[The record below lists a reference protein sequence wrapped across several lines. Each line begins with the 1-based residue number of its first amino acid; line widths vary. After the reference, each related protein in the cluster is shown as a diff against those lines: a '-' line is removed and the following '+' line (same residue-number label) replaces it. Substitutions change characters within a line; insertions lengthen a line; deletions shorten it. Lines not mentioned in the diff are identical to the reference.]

1 MARPVAP
8 PPVHW
13 PHKQRVPSP
22 IQPAMPPAPQ
32 RLAPPPLPPPRP
44 AAPPAVAQRQ
54 TTPAPSRPS
63 IPPPPV
69 YTPHAASP
77 ARAAQARPAPA
88 TPVAT
93 LRPEPRHPG
102 GRPWPADVLQAA
114 RKKNLSGKKRKR
126 GDDDD
131 EDDETYVPLSEQKK
145 DRTAIPREKRQKIV
159 HNSALKH
166 RNGHYICPGCGRP
179 VMDQKGREIKFKYR
193 SKKGNIHSVSLLAID
208 HHDPKNPKKSTWAE
222 RHQELK
228 KKKVSEQ
235 QMKEEYLDESK
246 LRALCK
252 KCNESHQFEGKNINN
267 TLDDFDDYLTDSDEE
282 ELNKGLFKPFRDP
295 PPPPPDG
302 GSSLTT

>member
-1 MARPVAP
+1 VARPVAA

-13 PHKQRVPSP
+13 PHKQRIPSP
-22 IQPAMPPAPQ
+22 IQPAMPPVPQ
-32 RLAPPPLPPPRP
+32 RLAPPPRP
-44 AAPPAVAQRQ
+44 VAPPAVAQRQ
-54 TTPAPSRPS
+54 MTPAPSRPS

-114 RKKNLSGKKRKR
+114 KRKR
-126 GDDDD
+126 DD
-131 EDDETYVPLSEQKK
+131 DDETYVPLSEQKK
-145 DRTAIPREKRQKIV
+145 DRTAIPQEKRQKIV
-159 HNSALKH
+159 HNSAIKH

-179 VMDQKGREIKFKYR
+179 LMNQEGQEIKFKYR
-193 SKKGNIHSVSLLAID
+193 SKNGNIHSVSLLAID
-208 HHDPKNPKKSTWAE
+208 HHDPKNPKKSTWSE
-222 RHQELK
+222 RHQEIK

-235 QMKEEYLDESK
+235 NMKEEYLDESK

-252 KCNESHQFEGKNINN
+252 KCNESHRFEGKNIKT